1 MSDAPIQRKITIS
14 EGRTRLKAASFS
26 PGPNTGQR
34 YEVWL
39 NRYEFT
45 VSVSY
50 YGRGNSSRLK
60 FQLASAYIAWRTQQL
75 QYIGSRKTPLAP

>member
-1 MSDAPIQRKITIS
+1 MSDSLIQRKITIS
-14 EGRTRLKAASFS
+14 EGRTRLRAASFS

-39 NRYEFT
+39 NRHGFP

-50 YGRGNSSRLK
+50 YGRDCDYYAAASLEHA
-60 FQLASAYIAWRTQQL
+60 LAQKETL
-75 QYIGSRKTPLAP
+75 LN